1 MKLKLC
7 LNIVIIVM
15 KQLERSSFLTNMNK
29 IELDKKCVCKI
40 ISIIMTVIITIV
52 GITLTIVYFNYKE
65 T

>member
-1 MKLKLC
+1 
-7 LNIVIIVM
+7 M